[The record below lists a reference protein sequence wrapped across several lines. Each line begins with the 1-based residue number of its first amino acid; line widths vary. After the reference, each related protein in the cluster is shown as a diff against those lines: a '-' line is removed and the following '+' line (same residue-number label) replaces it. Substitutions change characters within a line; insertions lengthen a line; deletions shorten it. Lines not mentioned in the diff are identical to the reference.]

1 MIFLVDIIKRQ
12 EFLRTQVELVA
23 RIATIKNSRLH
34 SNSVLIRIQVSM
46 NNDTKYIC
54 SVGRR
59 AHDRQVVLVQRHC
72 HQQHQLSGLLGY
84 ASLLFLPGLPV
95 LSRLSLDVF
104 GSELLAL
111 PVFAVSRRQ
120 KEQEARAGTAEL
132 VAGTGSGSRSVVISA
147 DTVDGGRF

>member
-1 MIFLVDIIKRQ
+1 VIFLVDIIKRQ

-84 ASLLFLPGLPV
+84 ASLSSLLSLPGLPV
-95 LSRLSLDVF
+95 LSRLSHDVF

-120 KEQEARAGTAEL
+120 KSRKREQEEPSWL
-132 VAGTGSGSRSVVISA
+132 TGPAQEQWSHLHVLDQSV
-147 DTVDGGRF
+147 